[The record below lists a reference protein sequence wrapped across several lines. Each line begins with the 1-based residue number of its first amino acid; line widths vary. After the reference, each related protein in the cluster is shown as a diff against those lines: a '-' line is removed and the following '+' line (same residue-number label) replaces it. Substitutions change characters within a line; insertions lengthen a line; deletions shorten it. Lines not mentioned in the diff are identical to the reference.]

1 MSTAWPAR
9 RDQAMADLTRQA
21 QSRNVPGIPFDRPQ
35 AMSQIDSLAQL
46 LSRRP
51 KRLALLEQI
60 AEQGSITRAA
70 KAAGLSYKAAWDAI
84 DELNNLSEQP
94 LVSRSVGGK
103 GGGGARLTATGER
116 LLALHQRLQALQ
128 AQVLQA
134 VDDDADLQ
142 LLGRLMLRTSA
153 RNQLTGRVREIQ
165 PHGHNDLI
173 DIELPGGARLL
184 AQITHDSTENLQLSA
199 GSSVVAL
206 IKAGWLELQPLSQTA
221 DGERNALEGRIE
233 QILPASDGPS
243 DVRVSL
249 ASGQTLCALI
259 EPGRLSELGLR
270 IGDPVRAQFAAS
282 QILLG
287 TQL

>member
-1 MSTAWPAR
+1 
-9 RDQAMADLTRQA
+9 
-21 QSRNVPGIPFDRPQ
+21 
-35 AMSQIDSLAQL
+35 MSQLDPLAQL

-103 GGGGARLTATGER
+103 GGGGARLTPAGER
-116 LLALHQRLQALQ
+116 LLALQRRLQALQ
-128 AQVLQA
+128 MQLLQA
-134 VDDDADLQ
+134 AGDDADLE

-153 RNQLTGRVREIQ
+153 RNQLTGRVHAIHAQ
-165 PHGHNDLI
+165 GHNDLI
-173 DIELPGGARLL
+173 TIELPGGKHLQAL
-184 AQITHDSTENLQLSA
+184 ITHDSTENLQLSA

-206 IKAGWLELQPLSQTA
+206 IKAGWLELQPLSQPA
-221 DGERNALEGRIE
+221 DVERNALEGRIE
-233 QILPASDGPS
+233 QILPGGDGPS
-243 DVRVSL
+243 EVRVSL
-249 ASGQTLCALI
+249 ANGQTLCASV
-259 EPGRLSELGLR
+259 EPERLATLAVAV
-270 IGDPVRAQFAAS
+270 GDPVRAQFAAS
-282 QILLG
+282 QVLLG

>member
-1 MSTAWPAR
+1 
-9 RDQAMADLTRQA
+9 
-21 QSRNVPGIPFDRPQ
+21 
-35 AMSQIDSLAQL
+35 MSQLDPLAQL

-103 GGGGARLTATGER
+103 GGGGARLTPAGER
-116 LLALHQRLQALQ
+116 LLALQRRLQALQ
-128 AQVLQA
+128 MQLLQA
-134 VDDDADLQ
+134 AGDDAELE

-153 RNQLTGRVREIQ
+153 RNQLTGRVHAIHAQ
-165 PHGHNDLI
+165 GHNDLI
-173 DIELPGGARLL
+173 TIELPGGKHLQAL
-184 AQITHDSTENLQLSA
+184 ITHDSTENLQLSA

-206 IKAGWLELQPLSQTA
+206 IKAGWLELQPLSQSA
-221 DGERNALEGRIE
+221 DVERNALEGRIE
-233 QILPASDGPS
+233 QILPGNDGPS
-243 DVRVSL
+243 EVRVSL
-249 ASGQTLCALI
+249 ANGQTLCASV
-259 EPGRLSELGLR
+259 EPERLATLAVAV
-270 IGDPVRAQFAAS
+270 GDPVRAQFAAS
-282 QILLG
+282 QVLLG